1 MREGRYPEN
10 LGPSAHRGRFLSD
23 HRLLGQH
30 QAKGFEAA
38 SLSCARQQF
47 SERGLLP
54 AGAEGWRQHRVCRP
68 QTANP
73 IIAPRISGSNE
84 YNSRHAT
91 LDVPTRML
99 IMFASWLAQSV
110 EPNQGE
116 EEPISI
122 SFKVLFAESGEK
134 ISKPKWASVAGSQ
147 GRTSM
152 WRSWG
157 RLPVA
162 PLRAVAVLHS
172 QDLCPGLAE
181 LRPAKLPIERETAYG
196 TGCPGGDLEFPAAI
210 AAVRSLY
217 CVPRNWR
224 DARCTTS

>member
-1 MREGRYPEN
+1 
-10 LGPSAHRGRFLSD
+10 
-23 HRLLGQH
+23 
-30 QAKGFEAA
+30 
-38 SLSCARQQF
+38 
-47 SERGLLP
+47 
-54 AGAEGWRQHRVCRP
+54 
-68 QTANP
+68 
-73 IIAPRISGSNE
+73 
-84 YNSRHAT
+84 
-91 LDVPTRML
+91 ML
-99 IMFASWLAQSV
+99 IMFASWRAQSV

-134 ISKPKWASVAGSQ
+134 MSKPKWASVAGSQ